1 MSEPAPPAPEQQR
14 STTPRVFL
22 VVVDETEEMRNALR
36 YACRRA
42 QHTNGRVALL
52 HVIEPAEFQHWLG
65 VERVMEEEARAEAE
79 QRMQTLAAEV
89 FAQTGTMPAVHIR
102 EGKRADELVAL
113 LQEEPSISL
122 LVLAT
127 ASGSSN
133 PGPLVTF
140 LLGNLGR
147 RIRIPVTLVPGE
159 LSIEEIDALT

>member
-1 MSEPAPPAPEQQR
+1 MSETVPAPTGERAAM
-14 STTPRVFL
+14 PRVFL

-42 QHTNGRVALL
+42 QHTSGRVALL
-52 HVIEPAEFQHWLG
+52 YVIEPAEFQHWLG
-65 VERVMEEEARAEAE
+65 VGRVMEEEARVEAE

-89 FAQTGTMPAVHIR
+89 FAQTGRMPTVHIR
-102 EGKRADELVAL
+102 EGKRSDELVAL
-113 LQEEPSISL
+113 LQEDPSISL
-122 LVLAT
+122 LVMGT

-140 LLGNLGR
+140 LMSNLGR

-159 LSIEEIDALT
+159 LSVEEIDALT

>member
-1 MSEPAPPAPEQQR
+1 MVR
-14 STTPRVFL
+14 TFL

-42 QHTNGRVALL
+42 QHTSGRVALL
-52 HVIEPAEFQHWLG
+52 YVIEPAEFQHWLG
-65 VERVMEEEARAEAE
+65 VGRVMEEEARVEAE

-89 FAQTGTMPAVHIR
+89 FAQTGRMPTVHIR
-102 EGKRADELVAL
+102 EGKRSDELVAL
-113 LQEEPSISL
+113 LQEDPSISL
-122 LVLAT
+122 LVMGT

-140 LLGNLGR
+140 LMSNLGR

-159 LSIEEIDALT
+159 LSVEEIDALT

>member
-1 MSEPAPPAPEQQR
+1 MSETVPAPTGERAAM
-14 STTPRVFL
+14 PRVFL

-42 QHTNGRVALL
+42 QHTSGREALL
-52 HVIEPAEFQHWLG
+52 YVIEPAEFQHWLG
-65 VERVMEEEARAEAE
+65 VGRVMEEEARVEAE

-89 FAQTGTMPAVHIR
+89 FAQTGRMPTVHIR
-102 EGKRADELVAL
+102 EGKRSDELVAL
-113 LQEEPSISL
+113 LQEDPSISL
-122 LVLAT
+122 LVMGT

-140 LLGNLGR
+140 LMSNLGR

-159 LSIEEIDALT
+159 LSVEEIDALT

>member
-1 MSEPAPPAPEQQR
+1 MSETVPAPTGERAVM
-14 STTPRVFL
+14 PRVFL

-42 QHTNGRVALL
+42 QHTSGRVALL
-52 HVIEPAEFQHWLG
+52 YVIEPAEFQHWLG
-65 VERVMEEEARAEAE
+65 VGRVMEEEARVEAE

-89 FAQTGTMPAVHIR
+89 FAQTGRMPTVHIR
-102 EGKRADELVAL
+102 EGKRSDELVAL
-113 LQEEPSISL
+113 LQEDPSISL
-122 LVLAT
+122 LVMGT

-140 LLGNLGR
+140 LMSNLGR

-159 LSIEEIDALT
+159 LSVEEIDALT